1 MVLPNPLTSHANLA
15 GVMGVEHVRYE
26 GRLGVKR
33 RRWTTGEIISDA
45 YGHVC
50 RLYARIR
57 CFMGPIWHLV
67 GPWKCTRRWLGSWCS
82 SGLSTDMLVVLTPA
96 PPIGPGTQIW
106 SRYARASSPTPGRL
120 LMAQPRA
127 PAGRRAHATNTAVPL
142 FFSVSDSAQ
151 DPQPNAWWILAVCL
165 SVSQ

>member
-1 MVLPNPLTSHANLA
+1 MYGAYWVGMVLPNPLTSHANIA

-33 RRWTTGEIISDA
+33 RRWTTGEIITDA

-67 GPWKCTRRWLGSWCS
+67 GPWECTGRWLDSWYELGEHQAHHSQAAGERC
-82 SGLSTDMLVVLTPA
+82 T
-96 PPIGPGTQIW
+96 GT
-106 SRYARASSPTPGRL
+106 AE
-120 LMAQPRA
+120 M
-127 PAGRRAHATNTAVPL
+127 
-142 FFSVSDSAQ
+142 
-151 DPQPNAWWILAVCL
+151 
-165 SVSQ
+165 

>member
-1 MVLPNPLTSHANLA
+1 MESGRIWRSGSNSDREDLPKIRFFFHQRNFLIFVGIRRFHEPFREMYGAYWVGMVLPNPLTSHANIA

-67 GPWKCTRRWLGSWCS
+67 GPWECTGRWLDSWCS

-96 PPIGPGTQIW
+96 P
-106 SRYARASSPTPGRL
+106 R
-120 LMAQPRA
+120 
-127 PAGRRAHATNTAVPL
+127 
-142 FFSVSDSAQ
+142 
-151 DPQPNAWWILAVCL
+151 
-165 SVSQ
+165 